1 MALDLLVYF
10 CLHLIAWCAIG
21 ATPPLFA
28 WYSRRHWH
36 IPLRHFFVG
45 IALLGLELA
54 LLTYGLRSYQAQMES
69 LDLITGQSSGDFA
82 LPIILHLASEN
93 LCLGVP
99 IFVVSAMI
107 VYLRRGGADKSPES
121 NG

>member
-1 MALDLLVYF
+1 MTLYLLVHF

-36 IPLRHFFVG
+36 IPLWHFFVG

-54 LLTYGLRSYQAQMES
+54 LLRRFQAQIEV
-69 LDLITGQSSGDFA
+69 LDRIIGQSSGDFDP
-82 LPIILHLASEN
+82 LPTILHLASEN

-107 VYLRRGGADKSPES
+107 VYLRVGGADKSPES